1 MYHNLRI
8 SSPYRLFCLIFF
20 LLAGFSTAQAG
31 TIVRFTTTM
40 GDFSVELLDEAAPLT
55 VANFLGYVNRNDY
68 NGTYFHRVEDNFVA
82 QGGGYR
88 FQPYVGPVDVP
99 SGPPVPNEYNSSNL
113 RGTIAMAKIAGD
125 PDSATNQW
133 FVNLADNTS
142 LDTDNG
148 GFTVFGNV
156 LGEGMQIL
164 DAIDNLPVV
173 ALGAKASSA
182 PFFTES
188 YGSNPENFVYVN
200 IEVMSRFTSAP
211 HAFELASGLLLT
223 SVNINEGEELIS
235 LNFNVSS
242 ESPELVIKANMESI
256 IPRRDT
262 FDGIA
267 TYSSADQKLR
277 IPTLEVNNHGVVSL
291 VNNVVFAR
299 SSSDPEA
306 FVLESY
312 DQ

>member
-1 MYHNLRI
+1 
-8 SSPYRLFCLIFF
+8 
-20 LLAGFSTAQAG
+20 
-31 TIVRFTTTM
+31 
-40 GDFSVELLDEAAPLT
+40 
-55 VANFLGYVNRNDY
+55 
-68 NGTYFHRVEDNFVA
+68 
-82 QGGGYR
+82 
-88 FQPYVGPVDVP
+88 
-99 SGPPVPNEYNSSNL
+99 
-113 RGTIAMAKIAGD
+113 MAKIAGD